1 MWMFELGSVRLRPM
15 EKEDLKVWHEWENDF
30 EVMMYSRSRPLNMVN
45 MTQLETRYD
54 EWVKDENTLHFI
66 VELADSKE
74 AIGIARIE
82 QERWHTVRTAG
93 MGTYIGKKELW
104 SKGIGK
110 HITLAL
116 LEMAFNHLNVER
128 CEAWSVEYNE
138 RAHRVLE
145 ACGFKKIGASR
156 QAMFVNGR
164 KWDDYQFDI
173 MREEYLAIRMDLLKE
188 TLGDKLKE
196 YLERHCTIKGHE
208 KRTS

>member
-1 MWMFELGSVRLRPM
+1 LVFELGRARLRPM
-15 EKEDLKVWHEWENDF
+15 EREDLKAWHEWENDF

-45 MTQLETRYD
+45 MAQLEARYD
-54 EWVKDENTLHFI
+54 EWAKDENTLHFI

-93 MGTYIGKKELW
+93 MGTYIGKKEFW

-128 CEAWSVEYNE
+128 CEAWSVEYNQ
-138 RAHRVLE
+138 RAHMVLE
-145 ACGFKKIGASR
+145 SCGFKKVGASR
-156 QAMFVNGR
+156 QAMLVNGR

-173 MREEYLAIRMDLLKE
+173 LREEYLTIRMGLLKE
-188 TLGDKLKE
+188 TLGGDLGE
-196 YLERHCTIKGHE
+196 FLERHCTIKGYE
-208 KRTS
+208 KRPS

>member
-1 MWMFELGSVRLRPM
+1 
-15 EKEDLKVWHEWENDF
+15 
-30 EVMMYSRSRPLNMVN
+30 MYSRSRPLNMVN
-45 MTQLETRYD
+45 MAQLEARYD
-54 EWVKDENTLHFI
+54 EWAKDENTLHFI
-66 VELADSKE
+66 VELAASKE

-128 CEAWSVEYNE
+128 CEAWSVEYNQ

-145 ACGFKKIGASR
+145 SCGFKKIGASR

-173 MREEYLAIRMDLLKE
+173 LREDYLTIRMDLLKE
-188 TLGDKLKE
+188 TLGGKLDE
-196 YLERHCTIKGHE
+196 YLERHCTIKGCE
-208 KRTS
+208 KRTR